1 MYVDIWC
8 TVSVCLCEL
17 CLFMKNVCNFELIKI
32 NKIKKIKKKKN
43 YEGSTLSIPHYFSSS
58 ERRKSRSS
66 AEKRSP
72 VNRWTDRKLIKK
84 EKL

>member
-32 NKIKKIKKKKN
+32 NKIQKKRKKESDVRHEMCICAWTVTATVSHFSTSNKN
-43 YEGSTLSIPHYFSSS
+43 YLS
-58 ERRKSRSS
+58 
-66 AEKRSP
+66 
-72 VNRWTDRKLIKK
+72 L
-84 EKL
+84 